1 MFTTRNLGSTQTATA
16 DRRPVTALRLAM
28 PDSVER
34 CQRRNHYRVETAE
47 LSLPQVEVWPLL
59 DPKSVLLAERASE
72 LQLEAGSLT
81 DDDADTD
88 ESDAPQT
95 LLMPEVG
102 PKFTA
107 TMLNLGG
114 GGIGLRVLAPE
125 AQSLSR
131 HKVYWMHIH
140 LPSAPSSLICA
151 TGKLVHTHM
160 ESTHDLYAGMAFD
173 FTFNPAHERF
183 VIDQICRYIAL
194 QQGAQLH
201 SLRLAG

>member
-1 MFTTRNLGSTQTATA
+1 
-16 DRRPVTALRLAM
+16 
-28 PDSVER
+28 
-34 CQRRNHYRVETAE
+34 
-47 LSLPQVEVWPLL
+47 
-59 DPKSVLLAERASE
+59 
-72 LQLEAGSLT
+72 
-81 DDDADTD
+81 
-88 ESDAPQT
+88 
-95 LLMPEVG
+95 
-102 PKFTA
+102 
-107 TMLNLGG
+107 
-114 GGIGLRVLAPE
+114 
-125 AQSLSR
+125 
-131 HKVYWMHIH
+131 MHIH